1 MNKCDRSE
9 NQLFDSM
16 IRFIKNGVLLVRDP
30 HLAAKIA
37 IISIDNVKHTYR
49 NFITLLTRQC
59 LIHCLVKSILKQQNV
74 CFTLSWEL

>member
-16 IRFIKNGVLLVRDP
+16 IRFIKNGVLLLREP

-37 IISIDNVKHTYR
+37 IIPKKW
-49 NFITLLTRQC
+49 
-59 LIHCLVKSILKQQNV
+59 KSFVVLKAFNKKCMRIV
-74 CFTLSWEL
+74 RKRL

>member
-1 MNKCDRSE
+1 MNKCNKSE

-37 IISIDNVKHTYR
+37 IIPKKW
-49 NFITLLTRQC
+49 
-59 LIHCLVKSILKQQNV
+59 KSFVALK
-74 CFTLSWEL
+74 CF